1 MAFSKKVSK
10 VTVSGCSLKPKFE
23 IFILFVY
30 LDSYKDFQPNLEVF
44 AKIEIF
50 TLFVWLD
57 F

>member
-1 MAFSKKVSK
+1 MGIRIFKNTFQKQPI
-10 VTVSGCSLKPKFE
+10 SGSSLEPNFE
-23 IFILFVY
+23 MFLK
-30 LDSYKDFQPNLEVF
+30 KDFQPNLEVF